1 MLVKNVMGTFAA
13 PAFAFFGEIEPIK
26 PTEPTPEERD
36 ADDEKY
42 KKIEQEYAVKLA
54 EYETKKEN
62 FINAMEVPSLRDVL
76 TLKFSLGSVAFDLFN
91 AAINLHVFT
100 MPESPKLIKRIEK
113 QFVDFA
119 QIADNEGEIEIPDMW
134 IESIDKLFS
143 DDALFAKVALHGEI
157 SSNGKEKK
165 AIPVKGRVLAAMPQL
180 NEALLSLLPAV

>member
-1 MLVKNVMGTFAA
+1 MLVQNVMGTFVA
-13 PAFAFFGEIEPIK
+13 PAFAFFSEIEPVK
-26 PTEPTPEERD
+26 PTEPTVEERE
-36 ADDEKY
+36 ADKEKY
-42 KKIEQEYAVKLA
+42 EKIDQEYAAKLEAYEVKK
-54 EYETKKEN
+54 TN
-62 FINAMEVPSLRDVL
+62 FITAMEIPSLRDPL

-143 DDALFAKVALHGEI
+143 DDKLFAQVALHGEI
-157 SSNGKEKK
+157 SSNGTEKK
-165 AIPVKGRVLAAMPQL
+165 ALPVKGRVLAAMPKL
-180 NEALLSLLPAV
+180 NDALLSILPAV